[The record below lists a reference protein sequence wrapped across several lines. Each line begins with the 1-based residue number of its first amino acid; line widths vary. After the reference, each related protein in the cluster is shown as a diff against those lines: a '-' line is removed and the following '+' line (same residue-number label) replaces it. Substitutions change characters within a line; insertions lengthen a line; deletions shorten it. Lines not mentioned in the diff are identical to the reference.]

1 MVQVNELEAAIVAR
15 IAEHGSIGFDDYVAH
30 ALYAPGL
37 GFYATG
43 GGAGRRRDFLTSPE
57 VGPLFG
63 LIVARALDAWW
74 DQLGQPDPYVVVEA
88 GAGPGT
94 LARSILAA
102 APRCAAALQMVLV
115 ESAEVQWAT
124 HPVGATSRRD
134 LPVPGELGGGPVVVL
149 ANELLDNLPF
159 GLVELAVGGWCE
171 VRVGVT
177 GAEDAGAPDCLAEVL
192 LPLDARRAAWC
203 WGQAGPDAAIG
214 TRLPVQAEAAAWL
227 DAARGLAAGGQVVVF
242 DYAST
247 TVEMSQRPWTDWVRT
262 YAAHARG
269 GHPLADPGRCDIT
282 VEVAVDQLATIA
294 RPAVDRTQAEFL
306 RAHGLDELVAEG
318 AALWRASGSAGG
330 LPAIAGRSRV
340 HEADAL
346 TDPAGLGAF
355 RVLEWSAPSFPL

>member
-1 MVQVNELEAAIVAR
+1 MVQVNELEAAIVAH
-15 IAEHGSIGFDDYVAH
+15 IAEHGPIGFDDYVAH

-37 GFYATG
+37 GFYASG

-94 LARSILAA
+94 LARSILTADS
-102 APRCAAALQMVLV
+102 RCAGALRLVLV
-115 ESAEVQWAT
+115 EAAEVQWAT
-124 HPVGATSRRD
+124 HPAQVASRRD
-134 LPVPGELGGGPVVVL
+134 LPEPGELGPGPVVVL

-159 GLVELAVGGWCE
+159 GLVELAQGGWCE
-171 VRVGVT
+171 VGVGT
-177 GAEDAGAPDCLAEVL
+177 MATEDPGRPDGLAEIL
-192 LPLDARRAAWC
+192 IPLDARRAAWC
-203 WGQAGPDAAIG
+203 RGQAGPDAEIG

-227 DAARGLAAGGQVVVF
+227 ERAAGVAAGGRVVVF

-247 TVEMSQRPWTDWVRT
+247 TNEMAKRPWTDWVRT
-262 YAAHARG
+262 YAGHARG
-269 GHPLADPGRCDIT
+269 GHPLTDPGRCDIT

-294 RPAVDRTQAEFL
+294 RPDADRTQAEFL

-318 AALWRASGSAGG
+318 AARWRASGSAGG

-340 HEADAL
+340 HEAHAL

-355 RVLEWSAPSFPL
+355 RAMEWSAPSFPL